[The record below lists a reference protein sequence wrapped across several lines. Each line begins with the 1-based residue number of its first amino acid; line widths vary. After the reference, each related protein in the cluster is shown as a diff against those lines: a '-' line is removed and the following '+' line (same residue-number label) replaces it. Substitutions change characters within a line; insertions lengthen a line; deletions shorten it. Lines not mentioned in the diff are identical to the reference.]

1 MATDD
6 PSAKIIANI
15 LETCTNGCTKYKIIQ
30 ETHVSHD
37 QIRRITAEMVDRELL
52 HYIGVSGMYITTD
65 KGYKFL
71 NRRQQSNTFRNSPK
85 AFDKK
90 PETKQKKEDY

>member
-6 PSAKIIANI
+6 PSAKITANI
-15 LETCTNGCTKYKIIQ
+15 SETCTNGCTKYKIIQ

-37 QIRRITAEMVDRELL
+37 QIRRITEMVDRELL

-65 KGYKFL
+65 KEYKFL

-90 PETKQKKEDY
+90 A